1 MNISNDES
9 FANELAAL
17 VEDYTE
23 FGLSTKT
30 MIDILKDMVEELEL
44 DAEVE

>member
-1 MNISNDES
+1 MSISNDES

-23 FGLSTKT
+23 FGLSTKAI
-30 MIDILKDMVEELEL
+30 IDILKDMVEELL
-44 DAEVE
+44 ADAEVE

>member
-1 MNISNDES
+1 MSISNAES

-23 FGLSTKT
+23 FGLPSKE
-30 MIDILKDMVEELEL
+30 MIDILKDMIEELLADE
-44 DAEVE
+44 EVE